1 VQTEYI
7 LIDIYG
13 FTVTALSKK
22 QASRPWAQHKSCTLY
37 RPTYPINPVKCFST
51 RLMHALIHYRNT
63 IPHTKHVRA

>member
-1 VQTEYI
+1 VSYHVGVQTEYI

-37 RPTYPINPVKCFST
+37 RPTYPI
-51 RLMHALIHYRNT
+51 
-63 IPHTKHVRA
+63 